1 MKNKKIIFI
10 VTALCCMLTMS
21 ACDKK
26 QDDTGNIPSS
36 TTASKAEEKSG
47 ETTVID
53 VFSEL
58 NVTFEGTNDHGE
70 IICEY
75 TGSNEFVKEYVKF
88 KCPTDYGDLRN
99 GETAIVKLDFNEYK
113 AEQQNIAFK

>member
-1 MKNKKIIFI
+1 MKNKKIIPI
-10 VTALCCMLTMS
+10 ITALCCMLTMS

-58 NVTFEGTNDHGE
+58 NVTFEGENGSGE
-70 IICEY
+70 IKI
-75 TGSNEFVKEYVKF
+75 GRAHV
-88 KCPTDYGDLRN
+88 
-99 GETAIVKLDFNEYK
+99 
-113 AEQQNIAFK
+113 